1 MTRSSAAQPAEEG
14 SAGMAAAVMS
24 WPMMAK
30 SPLSSSRMSGQ
41 PDELEDCPREDRDR
55 CDA

>member
-41 PDELEDCPREDRDR
+41 PDELDDFLPPS
-55 CDA
+55 